1 MAVVAPSSLESRR
14 MRIRQINQ
22 TPRTFAVIFDIGD
35 EAAVGL
41 LEAAKQNNLH
51 GAQLMGVGA
60 FSSVKLAFYDLK
72 AKRYEPI
79 EVREQVEVVSLLGNV
94 AQLQNG
100 ETKIHV
106 HCAVGKRDG
115 SMVGGHLLEARV
127 KPTLEVIMTETAPLL
142 RKQKDEVGLPLLEP

>member
-1 MAVVAPSSLESRR
+1 

-22 TPRTFAVIFDIGD
+22 SPRTFAIIFDIGD
-35 EAAVGL
+35 EASAGL
-41 LEAAKQNNLH
+41 LEAAKQNNIR
-51 GAQLMGVGA
+51 GAQIAGIGA
-60 FSSVKLAFYDLK
+60 FSDVKLAFYDLK
-72 AKRYEPI
+72 TKHYEPI

-106 HCAVGKRDG
+106 HCAVGKRNG
-115 SMVGGHLLEARV
+115 GMVGGHLLEGHV

-142 RKQKDEVGLPLLEP
+142 RKQNDEVGLPLLEP